1 MIFTVM
7 IAREKAVVPTI
18 PFRVRRGRR
27 PRRPVKF
34 TLNKKRIMSTYC
46 DLHTHSYYSDGTYS
60 PAEILQEAERI
71 GLSAVALCDH
81 NTVDGIPAFLQAG
94 ETSPVFAIPGVELST
109 AWQGKELHILGLFL
123 PKDSFPALQA
133 YTEDYLARKEAG
145 IREMIRRLNED
156 GYLLD
161 YAALQEA
168 TPKGRLN
175 RAHVAAALAEKGYVP
190 SIKAAFD
197 TLLREDGEYYVSTNR
212 PDALEGIAFLKSL
225 SALPVLAHPFL
236 DLSREELT
244 QFLPLATTAG
254 LVGMEVLHP
263 SHVGETAEIAR
274 ALAAE
279 HRLLPSGGSDF
290 HGARKPDIPLGKE
303 CVPHSYFENLL
314 NYSTYTV

>member
-1 MIFTVM
+1 
-7 IAREKAVVPTI
+7 
-18 PFRVRRGRR
+18 
-27 PRRPVKF
+27 
-34 TLNKKRIMSTYC
+34 MSTYC
-46 DLHTHSYYSDGTYS
+46 DLHTHSNFSDGTFT

-81 NTVDGIPAFLQAG
+81 NTAEGIPAFLEAG
-94 ETSPVFAIPGVELST
+94 ETSPVLAIPGVELST

-197 TLLREDGEYYVSTNR
+197 TLLREDGEYYVSTDR

-244 QFLPLATTAG
+244 QFLPLATKAG
-254 LVGMEVLHP
+254 LVGMEVYYPKFDGEMRNYLH
-263 SHVGETAEIAR
+263 SLCQKHGIVA
-274 ALAAE
+274 
-279 HRLLPSGGSDF
+279 SGGSDY
-290 HGARKPDIPLGKE
+290 HGNMKSQGDLNEAKAPYSCYEELYK
-303 CVPHSYFENLL
+303 VYENL
-314 NYSTYTV
+314 